1 MLRRRDEAKLE
12 RDIRN
17 HFGGPDY
24 PDVLLCPN
32 EVGNG
37 YRRAVLDDL
46 RKTLPPATMAVVEPI
61 LRRHRVSYGLGVGS
75 PDLALWVSGRSA
87 LVELKTEEGRLSEDQ
102 ERWHAAAGRRGVRI
116 DVVRSVAAMEAVVA
130 ELRRGEEWGDR

>member
-1 MLRRRDEAKLE
+1 MLRKRDEARLE

-32 EVGNG
+32 EVGKG
-37 YRRAVLDDL
+37 YTGDLARALQAS
-46 RKTLPPATMAVVEPI
+46 LPPAAWTVVQAVMQ
-61 LRRHRVSYGLGVGS
+61 RHRVSYGLGVGS
-75 PDLALWVSGRSA
+75 PDLALWVSGRSS
-87 LVELKTEEGRLSEDQ
+87 LVELKTDTGRLSEDQ

>member
-1 MLRRRDEAKLE
+1 MRRRDEAKLE

-17 HFGGPDY
+17 HYGTKEHM
-24 PDVLLCPN
+24 DVLICPN

-37 YRRAVLDDL
+37 YRRSVLDEL
-46 RKTLPPATMAVVEPI
+46 QAKLPRAMMDVVEPI

-75 PDLALWVSGRSA
+75 PDLALWVSGASS

-102 ERWHAAAGRRGVRI
+102 ERWHAAARRRGVRI
-116 DVVRSVAAMEAVVA
+116 DVVRSLAGMQAVVA
-130 ELRRGEEWGDR
+130 ELRAGVKGAA

>member
-1 MLRRRDEAKLE
+1 MRRRDEAKLE

-32 EVGNG
+32 EVGKG
-37 YRRAVLDDL
+37 YTGDLARALEAA
-46 RKTLPPATMAVVEPI
+46 LPPATWEVV
-61 LRRHRVSYGLGVGS
+61 RVVMQRHRVSYGLGVGS

-87 LVELKTEEGRLSEDQ
+87 LVELKTETGELSEDQ
-102 ERWHAAAGRRGVRI
+102 ERWHGAAEKRGVRI
-116 DVVRSVAAMEAVVA
+116 DVVRSLSEMADVVT
-130 ELRRGEEWGDR
+130 ELRRAGGHGGMA